1 MFAVPVFAV
10 IFLKLGNADQESS
23 RAAGCYQIRVDECLR
38 LFTNTTISVP
48 YREQFFIVTQ
58 FQHHQPLIHNISP
71 LLSCHS
77 VCQDVYFNCLY
88 YFQLRDRFPNK
99 YHPTIY
105 DNYSCW

>member
-10 IFLKLGNADQESS
+10 IFVELGNAVQESS

-38 LFTNTTISVP
+38 LFTNTTTSVP
-48 YREQFFIVTQ
+48 YREQFFSVTQ
-58 FQHHQPLIHNISP
+58 FQHYQPLIHNISP
-71 LLSCHS
+71 LLPCHS

-88 YFQLRDRFPNK
+88 YLQLRDGFSNK